1 VSRRNQI
8 VLGIGG
14 AHIDRR
20 GRISVDFVPG
30 ASNPGTMREDVG
42 GGTFNALRNA
52 ARRGV
57 EGWMMSVR
65 GGDAAGETVARAIA
79 AAGIRD
85 LSVTFLDRSTPSYT
99 ALLDRG
105 GDVLAALA
113 DMGLY
118 NLAFGKQLRRA
129 SVREAISAAD
139 AVFCDAN
146 LAADA
151 LARIPKLAA
160 GKPIF
165 AIAISPAKATRLSGV
180 AGDLACLFLNTREA
194 AALTGLDRDADPGL
208 MLRLLRRLGVRRAVL
223 SGGARPVLVLD
234 SDETFAIAPPAPRT
248 VTDVTGA
255 GDALAGAAAAAMMR
269 GLPLAEAVREGMAAA
284 LLALE
289 SADAVPAFDEADFA
303 AALKLVPQPA
313 PAEAGAQPDA
323 GRPAA
328 QSPAQS
334 SR

>member
-1 VSRRNQI
+1 VSSPRKI
-8 VLGIGG
+8 ILGIGG

-20 GRISVDFVPG
+20 GQVAVDFVPG

-42 GGTFNALRNA
+42 GGAFNALRNA

-79 AAGIRD
+79 TAGIRD

-99 ALLDRG
+99 ALLDRS
-105 GDVLAALA
+105 GDVIAALA

-118 NLAFGKQLRRA
+118 DLAFGKQLRRA
-129 SVREAISAAD
+129 SVREAVSAAD

-146 LAADA
+146 LAAEA
-151 LARIPKLAA
+151 LARIPKLAD

-180 AGDLACLFLNTREA
+180 LGALACLFLNTREA
-194 AALTGLDRDADPGL
+194 AALTGLGRDANAVD
-208 MLRLLRRLGVRRAVL
+208 MLGRLRGLGVDRAVL
-223 SGGARPVLVLD
+223 SSGANAVLAL
-234 SDETFAIAPPAPRT
+234 EGNEAFAIKPPAPRII
-248 VTDVTGA
+248 TDVTGA
-255 GDALAGAAAAAMMR
+255 GDALAGACAAALMR
-269 GLPLAEAVREGMAAA
+269 GLPFVEAVREGMAAA

-289 SADAVPAFDEADFA
+289 SAEAVPAFAEDDFA
-303 AALKLVPQPA
+303 AALNLVPRLEMA
-313 PAEAGAQPDA
+313 DA
-323 GRPAA
+323 ASNGEFHVA
-328 QSPAQS
+328 
-334 SR
+334 